1 MYNEN
6 FWTTPTGDQRWTPSP
21 DVVKLPVFVA
31 WKRFAL
37 KTYGSQV
44 RGAGDE
50 LLYISVGERRFVP
63 GIYVLHPLY
72 KVKDS
77 AGILYSHARKMELL
91 LLKNNRSR
99 KYEWPV
105 EVNKRSRARNL
116 QFSCLLYVFRPLSV
130 SSENSNSI
138 HRGNSILPLF
148 FLLSFLFFLF
158 QSSRTT
164 RKKNQKEINS
174 DSRFLRGEI
183 Y

>member
-77 AGILYSHARKMELL
+77 AGILYSHARRMELL

-138 HRGNSILPLF
+138 HRGNSILPTFIFPPF
-148 FLLSFLFFLF
+148 FPFFSF
-158 QSSRTT
+158 SIES
-164 RKKNQKEINS
+164 NNEKEESERN
-174 DSRFLRGEI
+174 
-183 Y
+183 

>member
-77 AGILYSHARKMELL
+77 AGILYSHARRMELL

-116 QFSCLLYVFRPLSV
+116 QFSCLLYVPFPYPPKILTRFIEVIRSF
-130 SSENSNSI
+130 
-138 HRGNSILPLF
+138 LPLF

>member
-77 AGILYSHARKMELL
+77 AGILYSHARRMELL

-138 HRGNSILPLF
+138 HRGNSILPTFIFPPF
-148 FLLSFLFFLF
+148 FPFFF
-158 QSSRTT
+158 FFNRVERRERRI
-164 RKKNQKEINS
+164 RKKLIPI
-174 DSRFLRGEI
+174 RAF
-183 Y
+183 